1 MPIKNYTTG
10 TISSLVKY
18 EPYSYPTDTTACYDI
33 ADMVS
38 VDLQPLLTPTNISY
52 YVGAESTY
60 NLTMT
65 VKNLTLNATLRVRMP
80 FNDQVFLVDGSV
92 KLPSTVGGPNRTTL
106 DFTLTPRESRTIQIE
121 LNKST
126 LNGNSNSNL
135 EITLPLNIQNV
146 VVEGLTVLKNTSTQ
160 PLLPI
165 YPPQNIVVQ

>member
-1 MPIKNYTTG
+1 MAIKNYTTG
-10 TISSLVKY
+10 TIPSLVNY
-18 EPYSYPTDTTACYDI
+18 EPYINNDI
-33 ADMVS
+33 CDLIDDMVS
-38 VDLQPLLTPTNISY
+38 VDLKPILIPTNISY

-60 NLTMT
+60 NFTMT
-65 VKNLTLNATLRVRMP
+65 VKNLTTNATLRVRMP
-80 FNDQVFLVDGSV
+80 FNDQVFSVDGSV
-92 KLPSTVGGPNRTTL
+92 KLPSTVDGPNRTTL

-121 LNKST
+121 LNKSG

-165 YPPQNIVVQ
+165 YLPQNIVVQ